1 MTYSSGFLFSN
12 SKIIIFIILRSIA
25 KWCCIESCRG
35 GGFLKNKIVK
45 QIDTYMPGVRVN
57 DDTGKTEYYE
67 PTDEEMQ
74 ALGSVLNVIKD
85 MATMK

>member
-1 MTYSSGFLFSN
+1 
-12 SKIIIFIILRSIA
+12 
-25 KWCCIESCRG
+25 
-35 GGFLKNKIVK
+35 
-45 QIDTYMPGVRVN
+45 MPGVRVN

>member
-1 MTYSSGFLFSN
+1 MADTGDVNVSKESGHGLVG
-12 SKIIIFIILRSIA
+12 A
-25 KWCCIESCRG
+25 KWCCIEACRG
-35 GGFLKNKIVK
+35 GGFLKNKIV
-45 QIDTYMPGVRVN
+45 QQVDAYMPGVRVN

-67 PTDEEMQ
+67 PTDEEIK